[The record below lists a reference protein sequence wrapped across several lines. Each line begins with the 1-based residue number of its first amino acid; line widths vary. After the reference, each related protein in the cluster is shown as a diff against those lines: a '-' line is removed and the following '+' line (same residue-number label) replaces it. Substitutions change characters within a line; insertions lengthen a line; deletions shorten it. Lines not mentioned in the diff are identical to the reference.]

1 MMAKPMK
8 TLELHY
14 PTIQF
19 LIILNIHYINVN
31 YLQYI
36 TLRKLLTICYIQWSY
51 LQYLLGRGFNKQLEF
66 RWPLRVFLNF
76 VIFSHVIM
84 FYCSMSRTI
93 STFVSKTFIDGSILF
108 NLLLLNI
115 KFCQSIM
122 WFKMI
127 LSLLSLNS
135 LNKMNIIVRVCK
147 NVLLSKPRSWR
158 SKSLP
163 KGFCPPTVK
172 SRFLMDSTSF

>member
-1 MMAKPMK
+1 
-8 TLELHY
+8 
-14 PTIQF
+14 
-19 LIILNIHYINVN
+19 
-31 YLQYI
+31 
-36 TLRKLLTICYIQWSY
+36 
-51 LQYLLGRGFNKQLEF
+51 
-66 RWPLRVFLNF
+66 
-76 VIFSHVIM
+76 M

-163 KGFCPPTVK
+163 KDFCPPTVK
-172 SRFLMDSTSF
+172 SRFLMDSTSFLQKLHKDETMVLNLRGFSFVNMISFNSLYVVSFWHKYFTPQRMLLMRST